1 MTRRLTA
8 EILGTAG
15 LLIAIVGSGIRSD
28 GAGSTQLF
36 QHAVVVGMGLAVLIA
51 TFDSVSGAHFNP
63 AVTIVDALL
72 GGVRWRVALGYVSA
86 QLVGASAGVMGV
98 NVLFGLPAVTLAT
111 TARSGFRL
119 AASEVVATLGL
130 LLIIFGLKRSGKV
143 PAIAPAVGAWIAA
156 AIYFTPSTS
165 FANPAVTIARVLTD
179 TYTGIRGSS
188 LGGFVLGQLL
198 AIPLG
203 VILVTWL
210 FDTPVVTRSAVSTA
224 QLEEMP

>member
-8 EILGTAG
+8 EMLGTAG

-28 GAGSTQLF
+28 GPSSTQLF
-36 QHAVVVGMGLAVLIA
+36 QHAVVVGVCLAVLIA
-51 TFDSVSGAHFNP
+51 TFESVSGAHFNP

-72 GGVRWRVALGYVSA
+72 GGVRWRVALGYVTA

-98 NVLFGLPAVTLAT
+98 TVLFGLPAVTLAT

-130 LLIIFGLKRSGKV
+130 LLIIFGLRRSGRLS
-143 PAIAPAVGAWIAA
+143 AIAPAVGAWVGA

-165 FANPAVTIARVLTD
+165 FANPAVTVARVLTD

-188 LGGFVLGQLL
+188 LGGFLLGQLV
-198 AIPLG
+198 AVPLG
-203 VILVTWL
+203 VILATWL
-210 FDTPVVTRSAVSTA
+210 FDRSVITRSAVSAA
-224 QLEEMP
+224 QLEEMQ